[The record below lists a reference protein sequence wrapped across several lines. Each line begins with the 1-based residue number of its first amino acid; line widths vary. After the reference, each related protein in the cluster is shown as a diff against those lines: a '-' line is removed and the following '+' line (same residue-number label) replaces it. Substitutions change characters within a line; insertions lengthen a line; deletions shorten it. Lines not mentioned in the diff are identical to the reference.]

1 MVSTLQQPNAH
12 VCLFEEIGVHFST
25 CVFTS
30 GWYFPLAFPLALV
43 TLTNVDSLDPMPAT
57 WNADLSLGGCVQLVG
72 TMAHVG
78 RVACLPVSKW
88 FDNNLVFDFIE
99 SLFQL
104 FDAKVW
110 LSTFS
115 SQPTCSMQRL
125 EILSFIEQGETQNI
139 VNSESAVRKLVNTQE
154 NHQAGFLHDDVTVR
168 WAELVRVRISNN
180 WAGNWNAKLS
190 STFVWDS
197 KGLWKAVG

>member
-1 MVSTLQQPNAH
+1 MWIPWIQCLQPEMQTCPWEVVYNLLARWLTLVASH
-12 VCLFEEIGVHFST
+12 VCQSASGSITTLFLI
-25 CVFTS
+25 
-30 GWYFPLAFPLALV
+30 
-43 TLTNVDSLDPMPAT
+43 
-57 WNADLSLGGCVQLVG
+57 
-72 TMAHVG
+72 
-78 RVACLPVSKW
+78 
-88 FDNNLVFDFIE
+88 FIE

-154 NHQAGFLHDDVTVR
+154 NHQAGFFCMMMLLLDGLNLFESGYQTI
-168 WAELVRVRISNN
+168 ELATEMQSSLL
-180 WAGNWNAKLS
+180 LS
-190 STFVWDS
+190 FEIRRAYGRRLDNEAWD
-197 KGLWKAVG
+197 GF